1 MANKLLE
8 RFTKINCNQFRVDK
22 VLKKVINYMSIG
34 KVTIICLIVGLI
46 SNILL
51 YNVSQYFPPDENSVS
66 NI

>member
-46 SNILL
+46 SNVLL

>member
-22 VLKKVINYMSIG
+22 VLKKVINYVSIG

-46 SNILL
+46 SNVLL